1 MRMFERV
8 NVTNENENKMNN
20 KKHNGNLKMMR
31 YEGEVLRV

>member
-20 KKHNGNLKMMR
+20 KKYNGNLKMMR